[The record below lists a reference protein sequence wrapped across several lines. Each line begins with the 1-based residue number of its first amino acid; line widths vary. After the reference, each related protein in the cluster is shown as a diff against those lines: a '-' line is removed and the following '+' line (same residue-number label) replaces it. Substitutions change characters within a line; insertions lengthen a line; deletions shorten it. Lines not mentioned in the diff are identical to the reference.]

1 MTRPP
6 HTMAAAGFASRTGRR
21 RCRCRGVRG
30 RPRAWFFTA
39 LALVLLSSGCR
50 ARGTEAPMTGSPGR
64 PLLEVLA
71 AHTPDLMKVPG
82 VVGTAESLLDDGRPC
97 ILVMVARLT
106 PELKKR
112 IPAEIDGWPVR
123 VQETGEIRAMPGT
136 GR

>member
-1 MTRPP
+1 MT
-6 HTMAAAGFASRTGRR
+6 A
-21 RCRCRGVRG
+21 
-30 RPRAWFFTA
+30 
-39 LALVLLSSGCR
+39 
-50 ARGTEAPMTGSPGR
+50 SPGR
-64 PLLEVLA
+64 PLREVLA

-112 IPAEIDGWPVR
+112 IPAEIEGWPVR
-123 VQETGEIRAMPGT
+123 VQETGEIRALPGT